1 MAIPSTGPVTLAQLQ
16 IEFGGTDPV
25 SMNEYYRGGAFVPNS
40 VRNASIPTSG
50 AINLEQFRGSSK
62 TATVTYAI
70 IGGGGAGGFGV
81 GDDGEANRGTFG
93 VSGGNSSISG
103 SGVQTITA
111 AGGAGGE
118 NCGGQRGTVGTA
130 GGSTFYGAG
139 GAGGALNSSGSA
151 AASTSYGAGGGGGG
165 GDRGSLFDSGGCSGF
180 GGNAGTRLTGSV
192 EIVYGT
198 VLTINVGAGAPT
210 NAVGFQGGA
219 GAGGYCQISWD
230 GNTSTFTSPGTSTVT
245 LT

>member
-1 MAIPSTGPVTLAQLQ
+1 MSIPLSGPVTLSQLQ

-50 AINLEQFRGSSK
+50 AINLEQFRGTSK

-81 GDDGEANRGTFG
+81 SDEGENNRGTFG
-93 VSGGNSSISG
+93 ASGGNSSISG

-118 NCGGQRGTVGTA
+118 NCGGNRGTVGTA
-130 GGSTFYGAG
+130 GGSTFYGSG
-139 GAGGALNSSGSA
+139 GAGGVLNSNGSA
-151 AASTSYGAGGGGGG
+151 APSTSYGAGGGGGG
-165 GDRGSLFDSGGCSGF
+165 GDRGSTFDSGGCSGF

-198 VLTINVGAGAPT
+198 VLSITIGAGGPT
-210 NAVGFQGGA
+210 NTPGYDGGA
-219 GAGGYCQISWD
+219 GAAGYCVISWD
-230 GNTSTFTSPGTSTVT
+230 GNTSTFTSSGTVT

>member
-1 MAIPSTGPVTLAQLQ
+1 MSIPLTGPVTLSQLQ

-81 GDDGEANRGTFG
+81 ADDGEANRGTFG
-93 VSGGNSSISG
+93 ASGGNSSISG

-118 NCGGQRGTVGTA
+118 NCGGNRGTVGTA
-130 GGSTFYGAG
+130 GGSTFYGSG
-139 GAGGALNSSGSA
+139 GAGGALNSNGSA
-151 AASTSYGAGGGGGG
+151 APSTSYGAGGGGGG
-165 GDRGSLFDSGGCSGF
+165 GDSGSTYDSGGCSGF
-180 GGNAGTRLTGSV
+180 GGKAGTRKTGTV
-192 EIVYGT
+192 EVVYGT
-198 VLTINVGAGAPT
+198 ALSITIGNGGPT
-210 NAVGFQGGA
+210 NTPGYDGGA
-219 GAGGYCQISWD
+219 GAKGYCVISWD
-230 GNTSTFTSPGTSTVT
+230 GNTSTFTSSGTVT

>member
-1 MAIPSTGPVTLAQLQ
+1 MSIPLTGSVTLAQLQ
-16 IEFGGTDPV
+16 TEFGGTNPA
-25 SMNEYYRGGAFVPNS
+25 SMNEYYRGGPYVPNS

-50 AINLEQFRGSSK
+50 AISLEQFRGSSK

-81 GDDGEANRGTFG
+81 NDHGEEYRGTFG
-93 VSGGNSSISG
+93 ASGQNSSISG

-111 AGGAGGE
+111 AGGDGGE
-118 NCGGQRGTVGTA
+118 NCGGNRGTVGTA
-130 GGSTFYGAG
+130 GASTSYGSG

-151 AASTSYGAGGGGGG
+151 APSTSYGAGGGGGG
-165 GDRGSLFDSGGCSGF
+165 GDSGSTYDAGGCSGF
-180 GGNAGTRLTGSV
+180 GGRAGTRLTGTV

-198 VLTINVGAGAPT
+198 VLSITIGNGGSKNT
-210 NAVGFQGGA
+210 TGYDGGA
-219 GAGGYCQISWD
+219 GAKGYCQISWD
-230 GNTSTFTSPGTSTVT
+230 GNVRTFTSSGTAT